1 MTKTDRVRVYYN
13 IHKRCFS
20 VQDYKTGLVIRHSH
34 RLFLTNA
41 MFVVRKSGNE
51 RVRNE
56 GKKNA
61 HAFVNGIV
69 VNRFAKIDN
78 EFCFPVRYNPYTMDY
93 FHYQRDVNN
102 KLVWL
107 PVDKHWIGN
116 VTLNIINDKPIMY
129 ADIDKLGDTKNDKS
143 NDTNNGKLGDTRYTM
158 PKKILKFHIPKG
170 SLKGTKLY
178 DEFQKFLKRKNKI
191 IENKNKIKKKTVVI

>member
-20 VQDYKTGLVIRHSH
+20 VQDYKTGLVKRHARNIS
-34 RLFLTNA
+34 LTNA

-51 RVRNE
+51 RVKSE
-56 GKKNA
+56 GKKNV

-69 VNRFAKIDN
+69 VNKYAKIDN
-78 EFCFPVRYNPYTMDY
+78 EFCFPVRYDPYTMDY

-116 VTLNIINDKPIMY
+116 VTLTIINVKPIIY
-129 ADIDKLGDTKNDKS
+129 ADIDKLSDTKNGKS
-143 NDTNNGKLGDTRYTM
+143 NDTKGSKEFGVTDLLNSQFLKSSKIGGEFLRRKI
-158 PKKILKFHIPKG
+158 KIL
-170 SLKGTKLY
+170 
-178 DEFQKFLKRKNKI
+178 
-191 IENKNKIKKKTVVI
+191 ENINKIKKKTIVI